1 MKRIILGIVCLLAT
15 AHQLKAQEFATI
27 NFTNTYTNT
36 ITTTFAASNFRSG
49 FVHQSNGSI
58 NFGLT
63 GLKQNNFRFRWLAHD
78 NGAIDYTTD
87 TDQLMFLDGNGNLN
101 LKNNF
106 TASGNI
112 GIGTVATTDKVT
124 IDMGATRGGFSM
136 LSDGDAAAYLDM
148 KFMVK
153 NTTNLATGKPLL
165 WEASLR
171 KDGYF
176 STDLTGPTWEF
187 YAVKKGGGY
196 YAPLLFKSN
205 GDLILAGA
213 SNATNGNVGIGT
225 TDTEGYKLAVNGD
238 AIFTKIKVKSYTA
251 WPDYVFEEHYQ
262 LPSLLELEQFVKVNK
277 HLPGM
282 PVAEEVKKDG
292 IDVED
297 MNRKL
302 LHKVEELTL
311 YLIDLKKENDSL
323 KQQSQNQ
330 INELLIRIEKL
341 EKNN

>member
-1 MKRIILGIVCLLAT
+1 
-15 AHQLKAQEFATI
+15 
-27 NFTNTYTNT
+27 
-36 ITTTFAASNFRSG
+36 
-49 FVHQSNGSI
+49 
-58 NFGLT
+58 
-63 GLKQNNFRFRWLAHD
+63 
-78 NGAIDYTTD
+78 
-87 TDQLMFLDGNGNLN
+87 
-101 LKNNF
+101 
-106 TASGNI
+106 
-112 GIGTVATTDKVT
+112 
-124 IDMGATRGGFSM
+124 
-136 LSDGDAAAYLDM
+136 
-148 KFMVK
+148 
-153 NTTNLATGKPLL
+153 
-165 WEASLR
+165 
-171 KDGYF
+171 
-176 STDLTGPTWEF
+176 
-187 YAVKKGGGY
+187 
-196 YAPLLFKSN
+196 LFKSN